1 MLALSL
7 ANHIMQYIPPSFLL
21 KEKPYETEAKNSELK
36 YLFHLRWKLIC
47 LVALNEAKWFPFRFK
62 AKTKRST
69 GGGLAWILCS
79 TLKIPHLRKWLRWP
93 PPKTASD
100 LLIDG
105 SLLPCPA
112 YQVFQWKN
120 RLDNNWPRESA
131 K

>member
-69 GGGLAWILCS
+69 GGV
-79 TLKIPHLRKWLRWP
+79 WLGFYVAPWKSPISENDSP

-105 SLLPCPA
+105 SLLPFPA